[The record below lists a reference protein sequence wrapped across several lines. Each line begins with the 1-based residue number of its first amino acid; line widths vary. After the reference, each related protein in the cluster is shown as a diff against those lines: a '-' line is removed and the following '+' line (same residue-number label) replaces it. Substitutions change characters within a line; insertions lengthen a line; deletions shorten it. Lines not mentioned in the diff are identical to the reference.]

1 MNELDDR
8 IRRMRR
14 NDVAHRM
21 TDGMSPSKIRRTGAF
36 RVCWKYLML
45 SAVSLAVTCNACL
58 AYAEANRSA
67 VFSDDDLQ
75 RIDSYIE
82 GQLAQARIPGA
93 ALVIVEGDK
102 ITHARGYGIAGPD
115 GRPVTAETGFYLGSL
130 TKSFTALA
138 VLQLVEAGKI
148 DLDAPVREYLPW
160 FRVADVEA
168 SARMKVSHLLNHT
181 SGFSTYAGRTHLAS
195 TDHSPQ
201 AIERRVRD
209 LSTTRLTAPV
219 GKGRQYSN
227 ANYCVLGAIIESV
240 AEQSYEDYIMEQ
252 ILEPLDMTSSYTS
265 EDAVRDNQMATGFRY
280 WFGRPVSSE
289 SVPRPRGDLPA
300 MFLVSCARDMGN
312 YLLAHMNDGGFGE
325 AHVLSE
331 SGISQLHTPERQELN
346 YAMGWITR
354 SIDDVQMLSH
364 TGTTPT
370 FHSEMVVFPAHRKGF
385 ALLINAQNQLSGP
398 DVASLGRMV
407 ELNMLGIMALPVKKA
422 PRICWNL
429 GLLGALLLG
438 QVIGVGGALLN
449 AYRSYK
455 IPVGRREGKLTR
467 RGLVVMVNIAIVAG
481 MIWWIPQAYEVP
493 FSGILLYA
501 PDAGWLLL
509 FNAGLAT
516 ASVVVALGSAALHA
530 YLRVHEVNTGPLSHA
545 EPELG
550 RRMP

>member
-1 MNELDDR
+1 M
-8 IRRMRR
+8 R
-14 NDVAHRM
+14 NDVANRM
-21 TDGMSPSKIRRTGAF
+21 TDGMSPSKVRRTVAF
-36 RVCWKYLML
+36 RVCWKCLML
-45 SAVSLAVTCNACL
+45 SAVSLAVACGTCL
-58 AYAEANRSA
+58 AYTEANRSA
-67 VFSDDDLQ
+67 AFSVDDVE

-82 GQLAQARIPGA
+82 DQLTKAGIPGA
-93 ALVIVEGDK
+93 ALVIVEGDRV
-102 ITHARGYGIAGPD
+102 THARGYGIAGPD

-138 VLQLVEAGKI
+138 VMQLVEAGKI
-148 DLDAPVREYLPW
+148 DLNAPVRKYLPW

-168 SARMKVSHLLNHT
+168 SARMKVRHLLNHT
-181 SGFSTYAGRTHLAS
+181 SGFSTYAGRTHFAS
-195 TDHSPQ
+195 TDHSAR

-240 AEQSYEDYIMEQ
+240 AEQSYEDYIVEQ

-300 MFLVSCARDMGN
+300 MFLVSCARDLGN
-312 YLLAHMNDGGFGE
+312 YLLAHMNDGEFRE
-325 AHVLSE
+325 THVLSE

-346 YAMGWITR
+346 YAIGWITR
-354 SIDDVQMLSH
+354 SIDAVQILSH
-364 TGTTPT
+364 SGTTPT
-370 FHSEMVVFPAHRKGF
+370 FHSEMVVFPEQRTGF

-398 DVASLGRMV
+398 DVSSLGRMV

-422 PRICWNL
+422 PKICWNL
-429 GLLGALLLG
+429 VLLGALLVG
-438 QVIGVGGALLN
+438 QVIGLGGALRN

-455 IPVGRREGKLTR
+455 FPDGRGAGKLIR
-467 RGLVVMVNIAIVAG
+467 RGLIAVVDIAIVAG
-481 MIWWIPQAYEVP
+481 AIWWIPQAYDVP
-493 FSGILLYA
+493 FSGVLLYA

-509 FNAGLAT
+509 SNAALAA
-516 ASVVVALGSAALHA
+516 ASIVVALGSAGYTLTCGST
-530 YLRVHEVNTGPLSHA
+530 R
-545 EPELG
+545 
-550 RRMP
+550 